1 MAKPYRPVQRRYR
14 QLRRCFQLADALRRE
29 TGAKPLS
36 RLARQF
42 GVSTRTIR
50 RDLAALRV
58 IGVIRVNFTEA
69 DIVSDVHV

>member
-1 MAKPYRPVQRRYR
+1 M
-14 QLRRCFQLADALRRE
+14 
-29 TGAKPLS
+29 T
-36 RLARQF
+36 RLAQRF

>member
-1 MAKPYRPVQRRYR
+1 MKRRRVPGRYR
-14 QLRRCFQLADALRRE
+14 QLLRCFQLAETLRRDASAAHM
-29 TGAKPLS
+29 T
-36 RLARQF
+36 RLAQRF